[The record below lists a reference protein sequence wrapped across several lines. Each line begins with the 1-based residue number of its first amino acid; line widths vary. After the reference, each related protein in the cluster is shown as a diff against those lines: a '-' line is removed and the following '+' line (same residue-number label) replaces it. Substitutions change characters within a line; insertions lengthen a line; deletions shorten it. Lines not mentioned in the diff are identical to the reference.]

1 VFDATGTAPLCDCGG
16 FLKPATISFGQAL
29 RSTDMAR
36 AGAAGDRCDL
46 VVSLGSTLSVT
57 PASLIPL
64 SATEGGAPYAI
75 VNQGETEH
83 DRMNCVTL
91 RIEGDVS
98 AVFPAA
104 VSKALADLPPNA
116 AR

>member
-1 VFDATGTAPLCDCGG
+1 MRPGPPPCVSAAG
-16 FLKPATISFGQAL
+16 FSQPATISFGQAL
-29 RSTDMAR
+29 RSSDMAR

-98 AVFPAA
+98 AVLPPA